1 MHNYEI
7 YYGLND
13 DLIKQKKV
21 KKIFNMV
28 NNMILYI
35 NPYIVVSSFNKKA
48 TSYKDYNIYQNE
60 NIKNIN
66 YFYEFNVIPSLDIGK
81 IYAFRDYNIVSF
93 FKTNNGLNFLIMQME
108 VLFNYIL
115 LIGNNKEFLELINND
130 ITKEDFYKKM

>member
-21 KKIFNMV
+21 KKKFNMV

-35 NPYIVVSSFNKKA
+35 NPYRIVSSFNKKV

-60 NIKNIN
+60 NTKNIN

-81 IYAFRDYNIVSF
+81 IYAFRDFNIVSF
-93 FKTNNGLNFLIMQME
+93 FKTNNGLNFLILQIE

-115 LIGNNKEFLELINND
+115 LIGNNTEYLELINKD
-130 ITKEDFYKKM
+130 KTKEDFYKKM